1 MSPTTRVQQ
10 VRKSRRIKAKKD
22 AEEETAE
29 AKTEEPVEN
38 GKNSN
43 RKKIGTEPRNRGQHN
58 GFTVLIQLINCN
70 CLS

>member
-1 MSPTTRVQQ
+1 MSLTRVQQ

-43 RKKIGTEPRNRGQHN
+43 IKKIGTEPRIGVNIMVSQ
-58 GFTVLIQLINCN
+58 F
-70 CLS
+70 